1 MADESGSGYEPDEG
15 EETEWLFPSN
25 PRSGSADHDDD
36 SSTAEPADA
45 DDRVAAFESVAFGV
59 DHPPESPTESDR
71 RPPTQSAAVPAF
83 LTHGSAEDTPRARR
97 SRKWIVV
104 GAAIVALVVVGA
116 VGVVAAL
123 QRGDGTKRSSPPAAA
138 STRATP
144 ASTSP
149 TSAVTTT
156 PASTPPAG
164 GPVAF
169 TVHSTCNGR
178 DCDVAVRERPSV
190 SARMVGALHTGDVA
204 QVTCSAQGDSV
215 DDRDTGQR
223 SDVWYRLAGT
233 NGYSSSLYLQGPAVP
248 ACG

>member
-123 QRGDGTKRSSPPAAA
+123 QRGDGTTPSSRPAAPI
-138 STRATP
+138 TGETP

-149 TSAVTTT
+149 
-156 PASTPPAG
+156 
-164 GPVAF
+164 
-169 TVHSTCNGR
+169 CNGR

-190 SARMVGALHTGDVA
+190 SAKQVGALHTGDVA

-223 SDVWYRLAGT
+223 SDVWYRLAGI
-233 NGYSSSLYLQGPAVP
+233 NGYSSSLYLQGPAVA